1 MDGPFTPLTVPEE
14 VEQLVAQSAQ
24 HPVIMFKHDTSCHIS
39 RAAYGEMQQITQ
51 DVAIIDVAREKDL
64 SHDIAERVGVQHA
77 SPQVLVI
84 RDGHA
89 VWSASQYDITHDAV
103 AQAVVQA

>member
-1 MDGPFTPLTVPEE
+1 MERPFTPVTGREA
-14 VEQLVAQSAQ
+14 VEQLVAESAQ
-24 HPVIMFKHDTSCHIS
+24 HPVIVFKHDTSCHIS

-51 DVAIIDVAREKDL
+51 EVAIIDVAREKDL
-64 SHDIAERVGVQHA
+64 SLEIAERMGVKHE

-89 VWSASQYDITHDAV
+89 VWSASHYDITHDAV
-103 AQAVVQA
+103 AQALMQA

>member
-1 MDGPFTPLTVPEE
+1 MERQFTPVADTDE

-24 HPVIMFKHDTSCHIS
+24 HPVIVFKHDTNCRIS

-51 DVAIIDVAREKDL
+51 EVAIIDVARDKDL
-64 SHDIAERVGVQHA
+64 SHELAERMGVQHE

-84 RDGHA
+84 RDSHA

-103 AQAVVQA
+103 AQAVVQV